1 MTAEQAAI
9 VADAEQRLEELR
21 RVARDLWPNRDDVF
35 VMSELVS
42 VMSAIRQ
49 AERAI
54 KQPR

>member
-21 RVARDLWPNRDDVF
+21 RVARDLWPNRDDAF